1 MMSQLSRQEAP
12 ASLLCSG
19 RGTGR
24 PGRGSGV
31 PNPPGD
37 PAPLPR
43 PRGRPKALPPPPSGP
58 QAPAGSAAGAPEGP
72 KPAPV
77 KLALPLDPSEG
88 FYDSRQPFDSIP
100 AQPSA
105 LHYVPVVH
113 GPRPSVPVIL
123 HSHMRPG
130 STCARPRMEA
140 EPVKKRVLPSRR
152 NSAQH
157 KTLREEEVH
166 HSPPTKAP
174 PQAPRDRPRE
184 RRDPSGPP
192 GSKPADAVKP
202 VSNAR

>member
-1 MMSQLSRQEAP
+1 M
-12 ASLLCSG
+12 CSG
-19 RGTGR
+19 RGAGR
-24 PGRGSGV
+24 PGGRFTA

-37 PAPLPR
+37 PDPLPR

-58 QAPAGSAAGAPEGP
+58 QAPAGTAVAPEGP

-88 FYDSRQPFDSIP
+88 CYEPRQPFDSIL

-123 HSHMRPG
+123 HSHMLPG
-130 STCARPRMEA
+130 SACAHPRMEA
-140 EPVKKRVLPSRR
+140 EPVKKRVLPLRR
-152 NSAQH
+152 NSAQQ
-157 KTLREEEVH
+157 KTLREEEVQH
-166 HSPPTKAP
+166 PPPTKPP
-174 PQAPRDRPRE
+174 PQAPRDRARE

-202 VSNAR
+202 SSNAR